1 MPAPE
6 KIVYE
11 MLQKDAFSKWLG
23 IEIIE
28 VKDGYCKLKMTI
40 REEMVNGF
48 GIAHGGIMF
57 SLADT
62 AFAFACNSRNNLS
75 VTSEATINFIKTCSV
90 GDILIAE
97 AKELHNGQTTG
108 LYQIFIYNQKEQLV
122 GLFKGTCHHLGKKIN

>member
-28 VKDGYCKLKMTI
+28 VKEGCCKLKMTI
-40 REEMVNGF
+40 REEMINGF

-62 AFAFACNSRNNLS
+62 AFAFACFISNKPTVSL
-75 VTSEATINFIKTCSV
+75 EASISFIKMLSA
-90 GDILIAE
+90 GDLLIAE
-97 AKELHNGQTTG
+97 ATELHNGRSTSIY
-108 LYQIFIYNQKEQLV
+108 LISIFNQHYQLV
-122 GLFKGTCHHLGKKIN
+122 AQFKGTGFHS